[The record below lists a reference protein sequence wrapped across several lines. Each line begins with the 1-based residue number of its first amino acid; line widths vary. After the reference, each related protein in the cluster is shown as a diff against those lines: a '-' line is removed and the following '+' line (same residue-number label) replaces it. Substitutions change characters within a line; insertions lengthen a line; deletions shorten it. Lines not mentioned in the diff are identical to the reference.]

1 MPMPT
6 RRDPLNGAEENHNM
20 YTEIAL
26 VNEKVT
32 NLSEIIRSTASD
44 VRTLKDANF
53 LTTRDFQALF
63 EKLST
68 TFVGHREFDELE
80 KRVDRLDGY
89 IAKGTGV
96 IVLAVLSSLLAL
108 VLKTNGVLH

>member
-1 MPMPT
+1 MTP
-6 RRDPLNGAEENHNM
+6 RRDPLNGAEENHNI

-26 VNEKVT
+26 ITEKVT
-32 NLSEIIRSTASD
+32 NLSEVIKGTAMD

-53 LTTRDFQALF
+53 LTTRDFQVLF

-68 TFVGHREFDELE
+68 TFIGRREFDELDG
-80 KRVDRLDGY
+80 RVAKIDGY

>member
-1 MPMPT
+1 MPP
-6 RRDPLNGAEENHNM
+6 RREPLNGAEENHNI
-20 YTEIAL
+20 YTEMAL
-26 VNEKVT
+26 ITEKVT
-32 NLSEIIRSTASD
+32 NLSEVIKGTAVD
-44 VRTLKDANF
+44 VRTLKDSNF

-68 TFVGHREFDELE
+68 TFVGRREFDELE

-108 VLKTNGVLH
+108 VLKTNGALH

>member
-1 MPMPT
+1 
-6 RRDPLNGAEENHNM
+6 M

-53 LTTRDFQALF
+53 LTTRDFQVLF

-68 TFVGHREFDELE
+68 TFVSHREFDELE
-80 KRVDRLDGY
+80 KRVARVDGY

-108 VLKTNGVLH
+108 ALKTNGILH

>member
-1 MPMPT
+1 MPP
-6 RRDPLNGAEENHNM
+6 RRDPLNGTEENHNI

-26 VNEKVT
+26 ITEKVS
-32 NLSEIIRSTASD
+32 NLYETIKVTAAD

-68 TFVGHREFDELE
+68 TFVGRREFDEI
-80 KRVDRLDGY
+80 DGRITKIEGY
-89 IAKGTGV
+89 VAKGAGV

-108 VLKTNGVLH
+108 VLKSNGVLH

>member
-1 MPMPT
+1 MPMTP
-6 RRDPLNGAEENHNM
+6 RRDPLNGAEENHNI

-26 VNEKVT
+26 VNEKFT
-32 NLSEIIRSTASD
+32 NLSEIIKGTALD
-44 VRTLKDANF
+44 VRTLKDSNF
-53 LTTRDFQALF
+53 LTTKDFQILF
-63 EKLST
+63 EKMQTS
-68 TFVGHREFDELE
+68 FVSHREFAELE

-108 VLKTNGVLH
+108 VLKTNGVLR

>member
-1 MPMPT
+1 MPS
-6 RRDPLNGAEENHNM
+6 RRDPLNGAEENRNI

-26 VNEKVT
+26 VNEKMT
-32 NLSEIIRSTASD
+32 NLTEVLKSTSLD

-68 TFVGHREFDELE
+68 TFVGRREFDEI
-80 KRVDRLDGY
+80 DGRITKIEGY
-89 IAKGTGV
+89 VAKGAGV

-108 VLKTNGVLH
+108 VLKSNGVLH